1 MTPKLFSR
9 PSPSPPSPHK
19 ERPHNFQPPDKFFFF
34 SFFFKGGK
42 KKERGGKYLTKCLLH
57 FTSPLQ
63 VTRFLSFILRAT
75 LFVFLFFLQI
85 DTGPLLN
92 CSPAQIRKPRC
103 WCFSGFHFP
112 SYLNTRKRATEVVYK
127 GQSSR
132 LRENVGHHMLA
143 EDENKIDPLIS

>member
-34 SFFFKGGK
+34 LFFLRGK
-42 KKERGGKYLTKCLLH
+42 KKKKGGGKYLTKCVLH

-75 LFVFLFFLQI
+75 LFVFLFFFTNRYRSPSQLIPCSDPEAQMLVLFRLSFSLLFEYQKKSYRSCLQRAKQS
-85 DTGPLLN
+85 TQG
-92 CSPAQIRKPRC
+92 KC
-103 WCFSGFHFP
+103 WAPHAC
-112 SYLNTRKRATEVVYK
+112 RR
-127 GQSSR
+127 
-132 LRENVGHHMLA
+132 
-143 EDENKIDPLIS
+143 